1 MNSVRKTGCAVTAE
15 EHFLNGGLGDSVCQC
30 LCRNMPVPVEMIGVN
45 DHFGESGTPD
55 ELMAHFG
62 LDKEHIMEACKKAIS
77 RK

>member
-1 MNSVRKTGCAVTAE
+1 
-15 EHFLNGGLGDSVCQC
+15 
-30 LCRNMPVPVEMIGVN
+30 MPVPVEMIGVN

-62 LDKEHIMEACKKAIS
+62 LDKAHIMEACKKAIS